1 MLLRRAF
8 SLVVVAFFL
17 LFLELFS
24 LMFLLLLLSYG
35 GKVWNI
41 ECSFTIFISIF
52 FRFLCSVF
60 LVLVNNLIFFC
71 SFFVD
76 FLISLNF
83 LFSLA
88 QLTNVVFVLFFCLF
102 TTVVL
107 LAVYIYRYHESSCEN
122 CVSRVGLVLV
132 GFLLGLRIGGPGLP

>member
-71 SFFVD
+71 SFFVV

-83 LFSLA
+83 HFSLA
-88 QLTNVVFVLFFCLF
+88 QLTNVVFVLFLLF

>member
-1 MLLRRAF
+1 MGEGTETLSAVLQFLYQF
-8 SLVVVAFFL
+8 SFV
-17 LFLELFS
+17 
-24 LMFLLLLLSYG
+24 
-35 GKVWNI
+35 
-41 ECSFTIFISIF
+41 
-52 FRFLCSVF
+52 FLCSVF
-60 LVLVNNLIFFC
+60 LVLFNNLIFIFFC
-71 SFFVD
+71 SFFWLF
-76 FLISLNF
+76 FLISLNI

-88 QLTNVVFVLFFCLF
+88 QLTNSVFVVVFLFLLF

>member
-1 MLLRRAF
+1 M
-8 SLVVVAFFL
+8 
-17 LFLELFS
+17 
-24 LMFLLLLLSYG
+24 
-35 GKVWNI
+35 
-41 ECSFTIFISIF
+41 
-52 FRFLCSVF
+52 CSVF
-60 LVLVNNLIFFC
+60 LVVVNNLIFFC
-71 SFFVD
+71 SFFVV

-88 QLTNVVFVLFFCLF
+88 QLTNVVFVLFLLF